1 MVQKLMFALTLILA
15 TTWLMAQEPASQG
28 SSSQAGTAAS
38 SGSGQTA
45 VEGCLQGSNGSFT
58 LTDKAGTTYQ
68 LQGDT
73 SKLAEHVGHEV
84 QITGTTSSAV
94 GLPGLSILILRSL
107 GKSSVLIS
115 SSSQAKSAAAIRPY
129 RRPNRRVARVDR
141 WRNRRPGDGAP
152 RTGHSGS
159 GPPTFAPRFLP
170 RAEGAGT
177 QDDAPRTVPDRR
189 S

>member
-15 TTWLMAQEPASQG
+15 TTWLMAQEPASKG

-58 LTDKAGTTYQ
+58 LTDKAGTIYQ

-84 QITGTTSSAV
+84 QITGTTSSAASA
-94 GLPGLSILILRSL
+94 GASEG
-107 GKSSVLIS
+107 SSGAS
-115 SSSQAKSAAAIRPY
+115 SSAGGSQ
-129 RRPNRRVARVDR
+129 
-141 WRNRRPGDGAP
+141 GGQ
-152 RTGHSGS
+152 T
-159 GPPTFAPRFLP
+159 L
-170 RAEGAGT
+170 
-177 QDDAPRTVPDRR
+177 TVEKVKHM
-189 S
+189 SKTCKEMGK

>member
-68 LQGDT
+68 LSGDT

-84 QITGTTSSAV
+84 QITGTTSASTGAGAAGSSA
-94 GLPGLSILILRSL
+94 GSA
-107 GKSSVLIS
+107 SSSAGSAGS
-115 SSSQAKSAAAIRPY
+115 SSSAGSQMLT
-129 RRPNRRVARVDR
+129 VDKVKHMSK
-141 WRNRRPGDGAP
+141 
-152 RTGHSGS
+152 TCK
-159 GPPTFAPRFLP
+159 
-170 RAEGAGT
+170 EAGK
-177 QDDAPRTVPDRR
+177 
-189 S
+189 